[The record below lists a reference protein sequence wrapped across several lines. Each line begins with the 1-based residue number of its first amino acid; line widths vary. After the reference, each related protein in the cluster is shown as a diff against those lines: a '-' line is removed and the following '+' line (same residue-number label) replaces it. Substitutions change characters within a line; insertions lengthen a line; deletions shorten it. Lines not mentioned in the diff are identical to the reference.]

1 MLEGTGQWG
10 ASSLREVNWQTG
22 EITQFLAL
30 PAQYFGEGIT
40 VFDDKIYQLTWRSQ
54 TGFIFNRESFE
65 LLKTFTYPTE
75 GWGITHDGRQLIMSD
90 GTSTLYFRDPETL
103 VEIGRLEVYDEN
115 GPVVRLNELE
125 FVEGEIWANIWETDF
140 IARISPESG
149 QVLGW
154 IDLTD
159 LLPASM
165 RTGYENVLNGIAY
178 DAENG
183 RIFVTGKWWPALF
196 EIELV
201 EQPGP

>member
-1 MLEGTGQWG
+1 M
-10 ASSLREVNWQTG
+10 
-22 EITQFLAL
+22 
-30 PAQYFGEGIT
+30 
-40 VFDDKIYQLTWRSQ
+40 
-54 TGFIFNRESFE
+54 
-65 LLKTFTYPTE
+65 
-75 GWGITHDGRQLIMSD
+75 
-90 GTSTLYFRDPETL
+90 